1 MKKIFTAIVAL
12 GMMVSSCGDASGDA
26 NEGDGVIGAGSSGEL
41 GVCDCIDIQIAM
53 MKDMLKGMSE
63 EEAGSKYANEME
75 SCKALGEG
83 KSPEELEAMKE
94 QSEDCESMV
103 EMQKLSKELMT
114 KMMSEQMID
123 QGASALGGVTDNLE
137 Q

>member
-1 MKKIFTAIVAL
+1 MGLVL
-12 GMMVSSCGDASGDA
+12 SSCGDSTGDA
-26 NEGDGVIGAGSSGEL
+26 SEGDVAVGVGSSGEL
-41 GVCDCIDIQIAM
+41 TVCDCVDIQIAM
-53 MKDMLKGMSE
+53 MKDMLNGMSE
-63 EEAGSKYANEME
+63 EEAGSKYANEMK

-94 QSEDCESMV
+94 QSEDCESME

-123 QGASALGGVTDNLE
+123 QGASALGG
-137 Q
+137 

>member
-83 KSPEELEAMKE
+83 KSTEELEAMKE

-137 Q
+137 P

>member
-1 MKKIFTAIVAL
+1 MKKMFTAVMAL
-12 GMMVSSCGDASGDA
+12 GMIVSSCGDSTGDA
-26 NEGDGVIGAGSSGEL
+26 SEGDGAVGVGSAGEL
-41 GVCDCIDIQIAM
+41 TVCDCIDIQIAM

-63 EEAGSKYANEME
+63 EEAGSKYVNEMD

-123 QGASALGGVTDNLE
+123 QGSSALGGVTDNLE
-137 Q
+137 